1 MTTGAWNVVEVL
13 VLGVVVLTMWA
24 ALLLPDRRDRDP
36 NERAG
41 KR

>member
-13 VLGVVVLTMWA
+13 VLSGVVLAMWA

-36 NERAG
+36 NKRAG

>member
-1 MTTGAWNVVEVL
+1 MTTGDWNVIEVL
-13 VLGVVVLTMWA
+13 VIVGIVVAMWA